1 MALPSTSWNQRYAFN
16 ARWPRLRRRHPPPR
30 PSIPRR
36 NPRFVGSLFHDVPH
50 RYPSQAALCSQLDP
64 KLTMRPLSSAS
75 AQTRTFRLA
84 IRAPSNGHSLSAIF
98 PVSPSPIGH
107 FGKEQS
113 GTDFGQAKPLG
124 VRQRDRGGRFPP
136 DVSLRDSVVSYTSL
150 QTRLVPQKPR
160 HTIRPKLSIFATRQC
175 RLRAVTSILKAG
187 VTAGHMP
194 GR

>member
-1 MALPSTSWNQRYAFN
+1 MVQ
-16 ARWPRLRRRHPPPR
+16 
-30 PSIPRR
+30 
-36 NPRFVGSLFHDVPH
+36 
-50 RYPSQAALCSQLDP
+50 
-64 KLTMRPLSSAS
+64 SAS
-75 AQTRTFRLA
+75 YSLWIGTATFHHVATFAIVKAAPESRLSAVAQTRTFRLA

-136 DVSLRDSVVSYTSL
+136 DVRLRDSVVSYTSL

>member
-1 MALPSTSWNQRYAFN
+1 MAW
-16 ARWPRLRRRHPPPR
+16 RLTPAH
-30 PSIPRR
+30 
-36 NPRFVGSLFHDVPH
+36 
-50 RYPSQAALCSQLDP
+50 
-64 KLTMRPLSSAS
+64 

-124 VRQRDRGGRFPP
+124 VRQRDQGGRCPP
-136 DVSLRDSVVSYTSL
+136 DVRLRDSVVSYTSL

-160 HTIRPKLSIFATRQC
+160 HTIRPKLRIFATALWQPSVTEGHRCGGDQLVIGGVAASAIPIALC
-175 RLRAVTSILKAG
+175 FRRPSATACETSWMSISITCPTLILTMWPLRFW
-187 VTAGHMP
+187 
-194 GR
+194 